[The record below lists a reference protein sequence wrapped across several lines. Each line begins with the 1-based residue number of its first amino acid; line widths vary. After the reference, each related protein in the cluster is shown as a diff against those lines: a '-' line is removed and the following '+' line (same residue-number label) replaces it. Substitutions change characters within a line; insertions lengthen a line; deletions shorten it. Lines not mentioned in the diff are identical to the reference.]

1 MRIAVGSDL
10 RTELTDFLLGWL
22 REQGHEV
29 ELLGALKEGDERLWP
44 SVGVRVAE
52 RVASGACDT
61 GIALCWTGT
70 GVCMAANK
78 VPGVRAALCWDAE
91 TARGARLW
99 DDANVLCLSLR
110 WTSIPL
116 AQEILRAWLGPLQ
129 GERDEED
136 LRGIRMMEELDG
148 RLRGGRA

>member
-10 RTELTDFLLGWL
+10 RTELTDFLLRWL

-29 ELLGALKEGDERLWP
+29 EPLGALKEGDERLWP
-44 SVGVRVAE
+44 YVGAEVARRV
-52 RVASGACDT
+52 VSGACDT

-70 GVCMAANK
+70 GVCMSANK
-78 VPGVRAALCWDAE
+78 VPGARAALCWDAE

-110 WTSIPL
+110 WTSIPV
-116 AQEILRAWLGPLQ
+116 AEEILRVWLGPLQ

-136 LRGIRMMEELDG
+136 RQGIAMMQDLDA
-148 RLRGGRA
+148 RLRGAR